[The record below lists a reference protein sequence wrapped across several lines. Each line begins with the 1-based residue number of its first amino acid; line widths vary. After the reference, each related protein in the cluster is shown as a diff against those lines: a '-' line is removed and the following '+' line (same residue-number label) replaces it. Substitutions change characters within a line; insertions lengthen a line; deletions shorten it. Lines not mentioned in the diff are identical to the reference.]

1 MHTSWISLVLLLAL
15 AVGATYYL
23 CWTESGLRT
32 VAQLLNRRLGPVTLH
47 IEGVAGTLAG
57 GARVAHLTI
66 DHQRVHLQIDE
77 ASGRLS
83 LLPLIWQSIQTRD
96 VTVGSLLIQVLPPP
110 KQGGRWEERFLPPWL
125 TIGTE
130 GVDVRHGELLVPSGQ
145 RFEATDIH
153 AVGGVHTRD
162 VRIYSGQMNYQGVL
176 VAASGTLWPTNNFRM
191 HADVR
196 MTTPADNPRSL
207 TASAVL
213 DGNMDRLGMT
223 VNLLTPLVVEFHGD
237 LLNLTRN
244 WQWQGRALLRRFDPG
259 IIGAG
264 TALGLVSGTLQ
275 LDGNTAGFHAQGPLT
290 PAGLHAGPF
299 DVDFSGEFLG
309 PTLFGRRIEIAHRG
323 SGLTATGSGQILIG
337 AQPVLEVAGRWRD
350 FRWPLTD
357 ANAPVHSSDGQLA
370 ISGSTTLALQASGA
384 LQIGAAAPMQVA
396 ARGQFVPGGLQLEHG
411 TVEAVGGPRALSGKL
426 MWNPQFDWQAAA
438 TVTGVNLAALR
449 PGINGHLNFQL
460 QADGHGFDRDR
471 RLHVAVSALSGKV
484 RGQPASGS
492 ARITLTG
499 DELALEAVQLQLGAT
514 QLAADGRIGERV
526 DLRFKVDAADLGLF
540 RDGARGRIQA
550 SGVIGGTSQAPL
562 IDGTALGTNI
572 LWGPW
577 RVQSLSA
584 AGQFDPHG
592 SGRADLQ
599 LHLKELRI
607 GQQELQSADFSTQ
620 GTAIA
625 HQIQLAMKTPQGE
638 LSATGSGAFANGQW
652 DVQLERL
659 QVEDGRNL
667 QLELDAPAQLSVTT
681 TLDRFSIGQLCLH
694 DGPAHLC
701 GTAQGGR
708 GQRSLSVQADNL
720 PMGGLTN
727 GLIADTHF
735 DGVVSIAVQASAAAS
750 GDWQG
755 TMRAALASAAIH
767 HQFRSGRVE
776 SFSLGSGRVD
786 ADLTAAGLALTAAL
800 DAGTSGNVSVAVNL
814 HSAALPW
821 EQWPLT
827 GQLHL
832 QTDALDFFS
841 SYITQLDRASGKLSA
856 DLAVAGTAGAPQ
868 FTGALKLADA
878 QFDLYQINLSL
889 RDVNLDAQL
898 SDNAV
903 TLNGAA
909 AAGADGH
916 ARFKGQIA
924 WRGEQPY
931 GTLHL
936 EGEDLQ
942 VVEIPEAKILISPK
956 IDLQIA
962 GRRIDV
968 TGTID
973 LPYARL
979 VRPEQL
985 TNAVLA
991 SSDEIIVSGQP
1002 VAPGDQYH
1010 VFSTITVRLGD
1021 RVTINLLGLSGRLS
1035 GNLTAS
1041 TDDTGLSRGSGE
1053 LKVEEGKWLAF
1064 GRQLDIERGRLIFN
1078 NVALSDPALDLRAT
1092 KVFPDITAGV
1102 NVRGTLRN
1110 PRMTFFSDPAVPQQ
1124 QIVSLLLAGGSLDT
1138 VQSSNSSSTQ
1148 RNYALM
1154 QGGAVLAQELGSKF
1168 NIADVGVESDLNN
1181 DTSFVLGRYL
1191 SPRIYVSYGVS
1202 LAEAI
1207 NTLKIRYTLG
1217 DHWTVKMEL
1226 GDARSADL
1234 VFTIHSKSVPPPASA
1249 PAP

>member
-1 MHTSWISLVLLLAL
+1 MLRRLMHTSWISLVLLLAL
-15 AVGATYYL
+15 SVSATYYL
-23 CWTESGLRT
+23 CWTESGLRH
-32 VAQLLNRRLGPVTLH
+32 VASLLNRRIGPVTLH

-57 GARVAHLTI
+57 GAHVAHLTV
-66 DHQRVHLQIDE
+66 DHKRVHIQIDD

-83 LLPLIWQSIQTRD
+83 LLPLVWQSIQTRD
-96 VTVGSLLIQVLPPP
+96 VVVGSLLIDVLPPP
-110 KQGGRWEERFLPPWL
+110 KEISHWNERFLPSWL

-130 GVDVRHGELLVPSGQ
+130 GVSVQHGKLIVPSGH

-153 AVGGVHTRD
+153 AVGGVHAHD
-162 VRIYSGQMNYQGVL
+162 IRIYSGQMNYEGVL
-176 VAASGTLWPTNNFRM
+176 VAASGTLWPTNNFRL
-191 HADVR
+191 HSDLR
-196 MTTPADNPRSL
+196 LTTPADNPRSL
-207 TASAVL
+207 TASAAL
-213 DGNMDRLGMT
+213 DGNMDRLGLT
-223 VNLLTPLVVEFHGD
+223 VNLLTPLSVEFRGD
-237 LLNLTRN
+237 LLNLTQN
-244 WQWQGRALLRRFDPG
+244 WQWQGRALVRRFDPG

-264 TALGLVSGTLQ
+264 TALGLVSGTLR
-275 LDGNTAGFHAQGPLT
+275 LDGNAAGFHAQGPLT
-290 PAGLHAGPF
+290 PAGLHAGAF
-299 DVDFSGEFLG
+299 DVDFNGDFLG
-309 PTLFGRRIEIAHRG
+309 PTLLGRHIEITHRG
-323 SGLTATGSGQILIG
+323 SGLVATGSGQILIA
-337 AQPVLEVAGRWRD
+337 AQPVLEVEGHWRD

-357 ANAPVHSSDGQLA
+357 TNAPVHSSGGELA
-370 ISGSTTLALQASGA
+370 INGSTSLALQASGA
-384 LQIGAAAPMQVA
+384 LQIGTAAPMQVA
-396 ARGQFVPGGLQLEHG
+396 GHGQFVPGGLRLDQA
-411 TVEAVGGPRALSGKL
+411 TVDAFGGHSTFSGKL
-426 MWNPQFDWQAAA
+426 MWNPQFDWQADG
-438 TVTGVNLAALR
+438 TVTGVNLATIR
-449 PGINGHLNFQL
+449 PGVAGHLNFQL
-460 QADGHGFDRDR
+460 QADGHGLDRDR
-471 RLHVAVSALSGKV
+471 KVHVAVSALSGKV
-484 RGQPASGS
+484 RGQNASGS

-499 DELALEAVQLQLGAT
+499 NELAFDAVQLQLGAT
-514 QLAADGRIGERV
+514 QLVADGRIGERV
-526 DLRFKVDAADLGLF
+526 DLRFEVDAADLGLF
-540 RDGARGRIQA
+540 RDGAHGRVQA
-550 SGVIGGTSQAPL
+550 SGVIGGTAEAPL
-562 IDGTALGTNI
+562 INGTAEGTNI
-572 LWGPW
+572 VWGPW
-577 RVQSLSA
+577 RVHSLSA

-599 LHLKELRI
+599 LHLKELHI
-607 GQQELQSADFSTQ
+607 GEHELQTADFSTQ
-620 GTAIA
+620 GTATA
-625 HQIQLAMKTPQGE
+625 HQIQLAMKSPQGE
-638 LSATGSGAFANGQW
+638 LTAAGSGAFADGQW

-659 QVEDGRNL
+659 QIADGHNL
-667 QLELDAPAQLSVTT
+667 QLQLDAPVPLSVTT

-694 DGPAHLC
+694 DGAAHLC
-701 GTAQGGR
+701 GTSQGVH
-708 GQRSLSVQADNL
+708 GQRSLSVQADNM
-720 PMGGLTN
+720 PVAGLTS
-727 GLIADTHF
+727 GLIANNRFEGTLS
-735 DGVVSIAVQASAAAS
+735 VAVHASAAPSA
-750 GDWQG
+750 DWQG
-755 TMRAALASAAIH
+755 TMRAALTSAAVH

-776 SFSLGSGRVD
+776 SFSLGSGHVD

-800 DAGTSGNVSVAVNL
+800 DAGTSGNVSGAVNL
-814 HSAALPW
+814 HSASSPW
-821 EQWPLT
+821 QQWALT

-832 QTDALDFFS
+832 ETDALDFFS
-841 SYITQLDRASGKLSA
+841 SYITQVDRASGKLSA
-856 DLAVAGTAGAPQ
+856 DLAVTGTAAAPQ

-878 QFDLYQINLSL
+878 QMDFFQINLSL
-889 RDVNLDAQL
+889 RDVNLSAQL

-903 TLNGAA
+903 TLDGAA

-924 WRGEQPY
+924 WRDAQPY

-956 IDLQIA
+956 IDVQIA

-991 SSDEIIVSGQP
+991 SSDEVIVSDQP
-1002 VAPGDQYH
+1002 VAPADQYH
-1010 VFSTITVRLGD
+1010 VFTTITVRLGE

-1041 TDDTGLSRGSGE
+1041 TDDTGLSRGRGE

-1148 RNYALM
+1148 RNFALM

-1217 DHWTVKMEL
+1217 DHWTVRMEL

-1234 VFTIHSKSVPPPASA
+1234 VYTIHK
-1249 PAP
+1249 